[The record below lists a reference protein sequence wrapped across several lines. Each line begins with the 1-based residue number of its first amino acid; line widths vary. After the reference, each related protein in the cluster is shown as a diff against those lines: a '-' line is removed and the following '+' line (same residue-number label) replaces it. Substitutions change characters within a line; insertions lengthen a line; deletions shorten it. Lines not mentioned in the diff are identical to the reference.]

1 MIRGKN
7 LTKKFGDK
15 TALDSVNFEIEDGSI
30 YGLIGSNG
38 SGKSTLMRLISGVY
52 MPDSG
57 EITIDSCPVFDNP
70 ILKYQVAFLGDTPYF
85 LSHSNLDDMSKFY
98 ESMYPSFDRSVYNH
112 LTEIFPLDRKKN
124 ISAMSK
130 GMQRQAALI
139 LSMSLCPRYLLLDEA
154 FDGLD
159 AVMRKVLKL
168 MLVDGIEKR
177 GMTAIIASHNLREL
191 EDLCDHVGLIHDGH
205 ILFNNDVETLRG
217 NLHKLQA
224 AFAKIPEQTVFNGL
238 DILHFERSGSILQMV
253 VRGDEQEI
261 LSYVNKLG
269 PVFAECIEPS
279 LEEMFLYELEVKGYD
294 VKNIL
299 K

>member
-1 MIRGKN
+1 
-7 LTKKFGDK
+7 
-15 TALDSVNFEIEDGSI
+15 
-30 YGLIGSNG
+30 
-38 SGKSTLMRLISGVY
+38 
-52 MPDSG
+52 
-57 EITIDSCPVFDNP
+57 
-70 ILKYQVAFLGDTPYF
+70 
-85 LSHSNLDDMSKFY
+85 
-98 ESMYPSFDRSVYNH
+98 
-112 LTEIFPLDRKKN
+112 
-124 ISAMSK
+124 
-130 GMQRQAALI
+130 
-139 LSMSLCPRYLLLDEA
+139 
-154 FDGLD
+154 
-159 AVMRKVLKL
+159 MRKVLKL